1 LFWKNII
8 YFNAYVKK
16 LKKTK
21 KKLMKNNRLQSI
33 DALRG
38 FDMFWIMGG
47 AAIVL
52 SLAKFTD
59 VGWLDWLGNQMH
71 HVEWKGFHI
80 MDLVFPLFLFIAGL
94 SFPFSVSK
102 RRENGQKNSQIYRH
116 IYTRAF
122 ILFLFGLIYNG
133 LFEFNG
139 QLRVASVLAR
149 IGFAWMFGAL
159 IFVNTK
165 KISVRL
171 IWTFGLLIFYSLL
184 FTLVPAPDAPAGT
197 DIFSAQG
204 NIVAWFDRR
213 FLPGIIYNGNYDPE
227 GILGI
232 IPATSNALFGMMTG
246 TFLLSS
252 RKITQNKKTLYM
264 LFSGIILLFAAV
276 LLDPVIPIIKKM
288 WTPSFVFITAGIGL
302 ILLSVFYWII
312 DVKGYKKWAFPLR
325 VIGLNSI
332 TIYMGQSIINFGA
345 IRNFFFE
352 GIASLCPK
360 EVSAI
365 ILSLGYVFIC
375 WIFLWFLYN
384 KKIFL
389 KV

>member
-1 LFWKNII
+1 
-8 YFNAYVKK
+8 
-16 LKKTK
+16 
-21 KKLMKNNRLQSI
+21 MKNNRLYSI

-47 AAIVL
+47 AGIVL
-52 SLAKFTD
+52 SLANLTG
-59 VGWLDWLGNQMH
+59 VEWLEWLGNQMN

-80 MDLVFPLFLFIAGL
+80 MDLVFPLFLFIAGIT
-94 SFPFSVSK
+94 FPFSVFK
-102 RRENGQKNSQIYRH
+102 RHKNGQTNSQIYRH
-116 IYTRAF
+116 IFTRAF

-133 LFEFNG
+133 FFEFDG
-139 QLRVASVLAR
+139 HLRIASVLAR

-165 KISVRL
+165 KTSVQL

-184 FTLVPAPDAPAGT
+184 FSLVPAPDAPVGT
-197 DIFSAQG
+197 DIFSSQG
-204 NIVAWFDRR
+204 NIVAWFDRI
-213 FLPGIIYNGNYDPE
+213 FLPGRLYGGNYDPE

-246 TFLLSS
+246 TFLLS
-252 RKITQNKKTLYM
+252 RGKITQNKKTLYM
-264 LFSGIILLFAAV
+264 LSSGIILLFAAV
-276 LLDPVIPIIKKM
+276 MLDPVIPIIKKM
-288 WTPSFVFITAGIGL
+288 WTPSFVLITVGIGL

-312 DVKGYKKWAFPLR
+312 DVKGLKKWAFPFR
-325 VIGLNSI
+325 IVGLNSI
-332 TIYMGQSIINFGA
+332 TIYMGQSIINFEL

-352 GIASLCPK
+352 GIASKCPK
-360 EVSAI
+360 ELGAI
-365 ILSLGYVFIC
+365 VLSIGYVLVC
-375 WIFLWFLYN
+375 WIFLWFLYK